1 MRKDNSH
8 KIKTFLS
15 SPITLVFALIV
26 LVFVARSA
34 WQMNIKSRDIE
45 SKKTLADMKLTELQK
60 EEMRLT
66 QDIEYLSTEE
76 GVEYYLRSK
85 YKAVKPGESVA
96 IIIESETTTAT
107 STPDIKSDESFW
119 SKIKSIWE

>member
-107 STPDIKSDESFW
+107 ATPDIKSDESFW